1 MQFLKDLRK
10 SKGLTRKELA
20 KKFRVIECTVLHW
33 ENDQTDMYL
42 SKAVKLFK
50 FFDISMDIFLNYW
63 IVCNRGDYMSEQN
76 LETIYDNFVEE
87 KRDYLNKSLSDFS
100 EFNLVNPLETY
111 SFQLEEY
118 MFEQVCRC
126 FRKALTGE
134 NNTDKAFYSNIL
146 AKFLG
151 DFLDLYAQILNNF
164 YDLKLVPLRKDFDP
178 GSIEGGIVSQAL
190 IGVGNSV
197 GSPVS
202 IQNVIKKL
210 EADYSSNEYFDN
222 IKTILDSD
230 EMTTMKILRN
240 YVSHYQLIFS
250 KFSNSYQFYN
260 NGGSIKK
267 FNFQG
272 SSLDEQEYTLFLS
285 LAKEVISQQIDL
297 IYNFNKMYTDKKM
310 IKVGELIKK
319 VYEYK
324 CPTCNF
330 KILVTDVLKF
340 AHDKELE
347 LFIAHNDCNSKECL
361 EWINNEYEV
370 HPEKYDFIFVTE
382 LENIEKKAVVMQD
395 KEGNRL

>member
-1 MQFLKDLRK
+1 
-10 SKGLTRKELA
+10 
-20 KKFRVIECTVLHW
+20 
-33 ENDQTDMYL
+33 
-42 SKAVKLFK
+42 
-50 FFDISMDIFLNYW
+50 
-63 IVCNRGDYMSEQN
+63 MSEQN
-76 LETIYDNFVEE
+76 LETIFDNFVEE
-87 KRDYLNKSLSDFS
+87 KRDYLNKSLSNFS
-100 EFNLVNPLETY
+100 EFNLVNTLETY

-126 FRKALTGE
+126 FRKVLTGE
-134 NNTDKAFYSNIL
+134 NEADKAFYLNIL

-164 YDLKLVPLRKDFDP
+164 YDLELVPLRKDFNP
-178 GSIEGGIVSQAL
+178 GSIKGGIVSQAL
-190 IGVGNSV
+190 NGVGNSV
-197 GSPVS
+197 GSTVS
-202 IQNVIKKL
+202 IQNVISKL
-210 EADYSSNEYFDN
+210 ESDYYSNEYFDK

-230 EMTTMKILRN
+230 EMTTMKTLRN

-250 KFSNSYQFYN
+250 KFSNGYQFYSD
-260 NGGSIKK
+260 GGSVKK
-267 FNFQG
+267 FNVQG
-272 SSLDEQEYTLFLS
+272 SSLDEQEYALFFN
-285 LAKEVISQQIDL
+285 LAKEVISLQIDL

-330 KILVTDVLKF
+330 KIPVTDVLKF

-347 LFIAHNDCNSKECL
+347 LFIAHNDCNSKKCL

>member
-1 MQFLKDLRK
+1 MKDLRK

-20 KKFRVIECTVLHW
+20 KKFRVIECTVSHW
-33 ENDQTDMYL
+33 ENGQTDMYL
-42 SKAVKLFK
+42 SKAVELVK
-50 FFDISMDIFLNYW
+50 FYDISMDIFLNYW

-76 LETIYDNFVEE
+76 LETFYDIFVEE
-87 KRDYLNKSLSDFS
+87 KRDYLNESLSDFS

-118 MFEQVCRC
+118 MFEQVCHC
-126 FRKALTGE
+126 FRKVLTGE
-134 NNTDKAFYSNIL
+134 NNTEKAFYSNIL

-178 GSIEGGIVSQAL
+178 GLIEGGIVSQAL

-202 IQNVIKKL
+202 IQNVISKL
-210 EADYSSNEYFDN
+210 ETDYSSNEYFDN

-260 NGGSIKK
+260 NGESIKK

-272 SSLDEQEYTLFLS
+272 SSLDEREYTLFLS
-285 LAKEVISQQIDL
+285 LAKEVISKQIDL

-310 IKVGELIKK
+310 IKVGERIKK

-324 CPTCNF
+324 CPTCNL
-330 KILVTDVLKF
+330 KIPVTDALKF